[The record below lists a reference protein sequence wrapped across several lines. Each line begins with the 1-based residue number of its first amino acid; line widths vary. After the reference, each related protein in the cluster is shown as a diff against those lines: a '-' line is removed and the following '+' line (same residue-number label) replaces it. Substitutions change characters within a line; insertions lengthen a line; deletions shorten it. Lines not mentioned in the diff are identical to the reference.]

1 MDDYY
6 SKIQGKSKEEVVK
19 YLQKKLKEVKD
30 IETVYKNGE
39 LYTVCNGKE
48 WKVLWELE
56 AVSVHQP
63 GETDE
68 NKQFKDEVFTKIY
81 IYDSFNRTNDS
92 SGKVLY
98 KTDGSIVIE
107 DKFNYDKAYTQ
118 ISSGYNSTNIFFVK
132 NY

>member
-1 MDDYY
+1 M
-6 SKIQGKSKEEVVK
+6 
-19 YLQKKLKEVKD
+19 
-30 IETVYKNGE
+30 
-39 LYTVCNGKE
+39 
-48 WKVLWELE
+48 
-56 AVSVHQP
+56 HQP

-107 DKFNYDKAYTQ
+107 DKFDYNKAYTQ
-118 ISSGYNSTNIFFVK
+118 ISSGYSSKKYLEKVIEEQKGTIDGHD
-132 NY
+132 